1 MTTGRE
7 QVRAHPEFQ
16 RLAQAAPKQNPEA
29 AAVLAALFSAPTVAE
44 QDARLAAEQN
54 SSRGTAA

>member
-29 AAVLAALFSAPTVAE
+29 ATVLAALFSAPTAE
-44 QDARLAAEQN
+44 AAAERQD
-54 SSRGTAA
+54 SAA